1 MERILNAFRNS
12 GRAWA
17 HLSRN
22 ETAFKQEV
30 FMLVLALPVGWVIAE
45 DWFVWLLLVSMVVM
59 VLIVEVLNTGIEAA
73 CNAVSREF
81 SADIQIAKDCG
92 SLAVLLACTVGGL
105 VWLFALGE
113 AVLRWMA

>member
-12 GRAWA
+12 GRAWV

-30 FMLVLALPVGWVIAE
+30 FVLLLSLPVGWIIAP
-45 DWFVWLLLVSMVVM
+45 DWFIWLLLVSMVLMVM
-59 VLIVEVLNTGIEAA
+59 IVEVLNTGIEAV
-73 CNAVSREF
+73 CNAISREF
-81 SADIQIAKDCG
+81 SADIRIAKDCG
-92 SLAVLLACTVGGL
+92 SLAVLLACTVGVL

-113 AVLRWMA
+113 AVIRWIG